1 MAVKTAG
8 AHRHGTCPARRR
20 SLLKEKLIAK
30 ASMLLVDGSVLGVM
44 VDMIHAIVEFLNLF
58 FAGVLA
64 GEELVIC
71 YGVRTVVAALDQQPQ
86 IQLRHALIRNMRA
99 LVPGTFVLTALSGVA
114 AMSLDGTGAGFV
126 LRCLAA
132 LGLLIWVVATL
143 LGTAPINKDTLTWR
157 PDAPPNNWRV
167 LVARRELFDM
177 ARCWAAVISFAFMV
191 AAVGMV

>member
-1 MAVKTAG
+1 
-8 AHRHGTCPARRR
+8 
-20 SLLKEKLIAK
+20 
-30 ASMLLVDGSVLGVM
+30 MLLVDGSVLGVM

-86 IQLRHALIRNMRA
+86 IQLRHAHLRA
-99 LVPGTFVLTALSGVA
+99 LVPGTFILTALSGVA
-114 AMSLDGTGAGFV
+114 AMSLDGTGAGFR

-132 LGLLIWVVATL
+132 LGLLIWVVTTL

-157 PDAPPNNWRV
+157 PDAPPDNWRV
-167 LVARRELFDM
+167 LVGRWERFDM
-177 ARCWAAVISFAFMV
+177 ARCWVAVISFAFLI